1 MVDLVPWWLEQTDDI
16 NPHQLLIEAAGEA
29 ALWPKGTAGQSAYP
43 VDGTSES
50 KNDCVSLKSAVCLL
64 IHTGAQFCMTL

>member
-29 ALWPKGTAGQSAYP
+29 ALWPKGTAGQSA
-43 VDGTSES
+43 DRW
-50 KNDCVSLKSAVCLL
+50 
-64 IHTGAQFCMTL
+64 TGHQNPRMTACP